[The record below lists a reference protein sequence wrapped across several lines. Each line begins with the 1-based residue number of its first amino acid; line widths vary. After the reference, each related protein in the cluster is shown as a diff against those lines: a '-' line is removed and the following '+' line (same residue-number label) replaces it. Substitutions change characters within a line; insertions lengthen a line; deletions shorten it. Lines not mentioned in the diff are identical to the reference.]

1 MDKREDW
8 HVAASF
14 YSDIAIF
21 SILTIS
27 ICFMFLKLRLTVD
40 VTGVITLAFF
50 WFSALTKM
58 ISSIEIK
65 RHGLIGMTI
74 AINIISV

>member
-8 HVAASF
+8 YVAASF
-14 YSDIAIF
+14 YSDITIF

-27 ICFMFLKLRLTVD
+27 ICIMFMKLRLTVE
-40 VTGVITLAFF
+40 VNGVVTLAFF

-58 ISSIEIK
+58 ISSIQTK
-65 RHGLIGMTI
+65 QHGLIGMTI
-74 AINIISV
+74 AISIISV

>member
-8 HVAASF
+8 YIAASF
-14 YSDIAIF
+14 YSDITIF
-21 SILTIS
+21 TILTIS

-50 WFSALTKM
+50 WFSSLTKM
-58 ISSIEIK
+58 ISSIQTK
-65 RHGLIGMTI
+65 QQGLIGMTI
-74 AINIISV
+74 AISIISV